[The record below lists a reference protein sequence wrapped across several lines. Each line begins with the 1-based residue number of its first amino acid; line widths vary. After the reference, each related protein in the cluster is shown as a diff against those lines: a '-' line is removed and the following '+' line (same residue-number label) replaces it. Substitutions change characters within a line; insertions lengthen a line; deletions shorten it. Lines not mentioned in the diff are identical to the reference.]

1 MYNNVHLCC
10 ANVHDVHG
18 QNHWQPHRT
27 SNIIQPSAADS
38 FGILWSYSR
47 HTNTERSTSHNYHHL
62 SSISRKSIPED
73 HLTPESPGMCS
84 ELHCRSTC
92 FPPVFPNTVSDS
104 NCSRHCPID
113 RKSESPSCWRLV
125 QVVRSPAGTSPVPIK
140 SAFDRRSKAQVSTKC
155 PAECFIHLYT
165 TCRP

>member
-1 MYNNVHLCC
+1 MYTCVVQIFMDKTIDSPAEH
-10 ANVHDVHG
+10 
-18 QNHWQPHRT
+18 PT
-27 SNIIQPSAADS
+27 YSNIIQPSAADS
-38 FGILWSYSR
+38 FG
-47 HTNTERSTSHNYHHL
+47 HTDTQTQREALHITIIIYRIYHQ
-62 SSISRKSIPED
+62 S
-73 HLTPESPGMCS
+73 PES
-84 ELHCRSTC
+84 RSRNTIGAALQIHRK